1 MQVILKNR
9 PRTTDSLTHRRSPLA
24 RSSRRFDSDR
34 SRGARSE
41 RGFAVIE
48 TALAIPLVLLVGI
61 GAAELGRAY
70 QTSQVLTNAA
80 QEGARVAALSN
91 PAAGAVDAKV
101 REYLQ
106 TDGLL
111 SDATVGVNVN
121 GSEVT
126 VSYPFQFVVLQPVA
140 QLLVSGS
147 MVDSPIRVTATSA
160 MRDEAGS

>member
-1 MQVILKNR
+1 M
-9 PRTTDSLTHRRSPLA
+9 A

-34 SRGARSE
+34 SRAVRSE

-70 QTSQVLTNAA
+70 QTSRVLTNAA
-80 QEGARVAALSN
+80 YEGARVAALPN
-91 PAAGAVDAKV
+91 PGAGAVDAKV

-111 SDATVGVNVN
+111 SDATVGVKVN

-126 VSYPFQFVVLQPVA
+126 VIYPFQFVVLQPVA

-160 MRDEAGS
+160 MRNEAGS

>member
-1 MQVILKNR
+1 
-9 PRTTDSLTHRRSPLA
+9 
-24 RSSRRFDSDR
+24 
-34 SRGARSE
+34 
-41 RGFAVIE
+41 
-48 TALAIPLVLLVGI
+48 VLLVGV
-61 GAAELGRAY
+61 GALELGRAY
-70 QTSQVLTNAA
+70 ETSQILTNAA
-80 QEGARVAALSN
+80 REGARVAALST
-91 PAAGAVDAKV
+91 PATGAVDAKV

-147 MVDSPIRVTATSA
+147 MVDSPIRVTATSV
-160 MRDEAGS
+160 MRNEAGS

>member
-1 MQVILKNR
+1 
-9 PRTTDSLTHRRSPLA
+9 LA
-24 RSSRRFDSDR
+24 RLSRRFDSDQGR
-34 SRGARSE
+34 DVRSE
-41 RGFAVIE
+41 RGFALIE
-48 TALAIPLVLLVGI
+48 AALAIPLVLLAGI
-61 GAAELGRAY
+61 GAVELGRAY

-80 QEGARVAALSN
+80 HEGARVAALSN
-91 PAAGAVDAKV
+91 PAAGAVDARV

-111 SDATVGVNVN
+111 SDATVGVKVN

-147 MVDSPIRVTATSA
+147 LVDSPIRVTATSA
-160 MRDEAGS
+160 MRNEAGS

>member
-1 MQVILKNR
+1 
-9 PRTTDSLTHRRSPLA
+9 LA
-24 RSSRRFDSDR
+24 RSLRPFDSDR
-34 SRGARSE
+34 RRGVRSE
-41 RGFAVIE
+41 RGSAVIE
-48 TALAIPLVLLVGI
+48 TALAIPLVLLVGV
-61 GAAELGRAY
+61 GALELGRAY

-80 QEGARVAALSN
+80 REGARVAVLSN

-101 REYLQ
+101 REYLH

-147 MVDSPIRVTATSA
+147 MVDSPIRVTATSV
-160 MRDEAGS
+160 MRNEAGS

>member
-1 MQVILKNR
+1 L
-9 PRTTDSLTHRRSPLA
+9 PWA
-24 RSSRRFDSDR
+24 RSSRRSDSDQR
-34 SRGARSE
+34 RDIRSE
-41 RGFAVIE
+41 RGSAVIE
-48 TALAIPLVLLVGI
+48 TALAIPLVLLVGV
-61 GAAELGRAY
+61 GVLELGRAY
-70 QTSQVLTNAA
+70 QTSQMLTNAA
-80 QEGARVAALSN
+80 REGARVAAALPN

-147 MVDSPIRVTATSA
+147 MVDAPIRVTARSV
-160 MRDEAGS
+160 MRNEAGS